1 MSSSSPLTALPPVP
15 DGVNPYAYYLAIA
28 DSVVYRRPLD
38 LTGFKARLI
47 VLFCLL
53 AYLVLCAG
61 AYLAVEEVVLVEDGA
76 KGEGEIYRR
85 KVSFFP
91 SPFPPFS
98 ATLTS
103 LETANNS
110 SNRSSLS

>member
-61 AYLAVEEVVLVEDGA
+61 AYLAVAVVDSRRRQKRLFLWKMVRRE
-76 KGEGEIYRR
+76 KGRYIVG
-85 KVSFFP
+85 K
-91 SPFPPFS
+91 
-98 ATLTS
+98 
-103 LETANNS
+103 
-110 SNRSSLS
+110 